1 MSVPSIQSLARS
13 RVDHLGA
20 RLACVALVA
29 LVAATGL
36 LATSCNDPQAPADS
50 TSTGFRATYRPSG
63 GGTLEFQLDDTSG
76 QATPFRLIASNLTY
90 DPSTQQLH
98 ADVALR
104 NSGNVT
110 LPGPRGVMVMDF
122 TPETVEPVN
131 AVPLL
136 CINPPCAEVFDH
148 RGTYGDD
155 ELLGPGETSSPL
167 EWIFLDPDAASFA
180 FRALIDVVS
189 APPGSGEIGGLVF
202 ADLDGD
208 GHPGPGEAGIAGI
221 GVMLQSGDVTQ
232 YTTSDPSGRYR
243 FFVTAA
249 GMYEV
254 SVDGS
259 QTGIGCTPTTPAQL
273 QVVILQQQD
282 GSLSSFLAAHFGCGG
297 GVVEPDSEIVV
308 GVVFDDQNLNGQH
321 DFGEPG
327 VPNVRVEAGSYCR
340 AACGGSK
347 STFTNAEGRY
357 ELHDPAGCCPLAF
370 VQHDPL
376 PGWIDTTPNPVQ
388 FPFITPAPGQIEV
401 NFGIAQGDSTPFPQF
416 NIQGVVYMDT
426 NANGVRDRGE
436 AGVEDIE
443 VWASGMCL
451 TPVVAYTHTDSG
463 GNYLLRGADV
473 HCFLPWWVTRGL
485 VPGTYDTTPSAVTLT
500 EPPPDGDTYHIDFG
514 VAPADS
520 TPVGGIG
527 VQGYVFLDLDEDGV
541 RDRGEAGIEGALL
554 QLLTPCNMLHEV
566 RTDATGFYGFRPAL
580 VGSCPALAVA
590 LVEPK
595 VRTTTP
601 NPGPIVPDPSGAVG
615 VVNFGVAR
623 VAAPPGTP

>member
-1 MSVPSIQSLARS
+1 MSVPSIPSLVRS
-13 RVDHLGA
+13 RVFHFGA
-20 RLACVALVA
+20 LPACMA
-29 LVAATGL
+29 LVAAASL

-50 TSTGFRATYRPSG
+50 TSTGFHAQYRPSG

-76 QATPFRLIASNLTY
+76 EATPFRLIATNLTY
-90 DPSTQQLH
+90 DPSTQHLH

-122 TPETVEPVN
+122 TPPTVEPVN

-136 CINPPCAEVFDH
+136 CINPPCGAVFDH

-155 ELLGPGETSSPL
+155 NLLGPGETSTPI

-180 FRALIDVVS
+180 FRAMIDVVS

-202 ADLDGD
+202 ADHDGD
-208 GHPGPGEAGIAGI
+208 GHPGPGEPGLAGI
-221 GVMLQSGDVTQ
+221 GVMLQGDEVAQ
-232 YTTSDPSGRYR
+232 YTTTDASGHYR

-254 SVDGS
+254 SVEGS
-259 QTGIGCTPTTPAQL
+259 QTGIGCSPTTPAQL

-297 GVVEPDSEIVV
+297 GVVEPDSEIVA
-308 GVVFDDQNLNGQH
+308 GVVFDDQNRNGQR
-321 DFGEPG
+321 DSNEPG
-327 VPNVRVEAGSYCR
+327 VPGVRVEAGSYCR

-347 STFTNAEGRY
+347 STFTDSEGNY

-376 PGWIDTTPNPVQ
+376 PGWVDTTPNPVH
-388 FPFITPAPGQIEV
+388 FPFVTPAPGQV
-401 NFGIAQGDSTPFPQF
+401 VVVDFGIAQGDSTPFPDF
-416 NIQGVVYMDT
+416 NIQGAVYMDT
-426 NANGVRDRGE
+426 NANGVRDEGE
-436 AGVEDIE
+436 SGVADVEL
-443 VWASGMCL
+443 WASGMCL
-451 TPVVAYTHTDSG
+451 TPVLAYTRTDAL
-463 GNYLLRGADV
+463 GNYFLNGADV
-473 HCFLPWWVTRGL
+473 HCFLPWWLTRGP
-485 VPGTYDTTPSAVTLT
+485 VPGTYDTTPSAVTLAD
-500 EPPPDGDTYHIDFG
+500 PPADGDTYHIDFG

-520 TPVGGIG
+520 DSTGGGVIG
-527 VQGYVFLDLDEDGV
+527 IHGFVFLDLDADGV
-541 RDRGEAGIEGALL
+541 RGRGEAGIEGALL
-554 QLLTPCNMLHEV
+554 QLLTPCNMLHEA

-580 VGSCPALAVA
+580 VGGCPPLAVA

-595 VRTTTP
+595 VPTTTP
-601 NPGPIVPDPSGAVG
+601 NPAPIVPDPTGTVG
-615 VVNFGVAR
+615 VIHFGVSPR
-623 VAAPPGTP
+623 TTPPGTP